1 MKRFIF
7 VLAFMAG
14 CSRPIDTSG
23 NKSVPNTSTEYVGWK
38 KVRIGDNPST
48 FVITDPANGQEY
60 IYIYGGGIT
69 PRLK

>member
-1 MKRFIF
+1 MKY
-7 VLAFMAG
+7 LALLLSLMVG

-23 NKSVPNTSTEYVGWK
+23 NNSAPNTSTEYVGWK